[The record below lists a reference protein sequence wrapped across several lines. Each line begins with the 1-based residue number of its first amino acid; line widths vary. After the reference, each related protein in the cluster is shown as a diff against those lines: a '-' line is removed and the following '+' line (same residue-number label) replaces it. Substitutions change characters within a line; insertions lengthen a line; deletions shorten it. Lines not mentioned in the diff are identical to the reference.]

1 MNARSPEKWSNVPK
15 AKPRSQTRFNYGIQA
30 LVLTFPI
37 KARLTCSP
45 AAVLCSAL
53 AFVPFLITMPPS
65 SFTSSLSLRTPCSS
79 YSCPSCSPFKQPSM
93 YLSLFFGTFWLG
105 HSLFCQQR
113 LSLLPVHSLALG
125 MTALHNHNSMAFLK
139 MWLLRFSGLADD
151 SELTKSRGVIYETN
165 LEQW

>member
-1 MNARSPEKWSNVPK
+1 MDR
-15 AKPRSQTRFNYGIQA
+15 
-30 LVLTFPI
+30 
-37 KARLTCSP
+37 CSH
-45 AAVLCSAL
+45 
-53 AFVPFLITMPPS
+53 
-65 SFTSSLSLRTPCSS
+65 TSSEGQVEGLGADEQHEVPD
-79 YSCPSCSPFKQPSM
+79 PID
-93 YLSLFFGTFWLG
+93 LSLFFGTFWLG